1 MSERIEV
8 PTPDGPMPARLWLPP
23 NGTGPGLLLVQ
34 EIFGVS
40 AYIRRRAADLA
51 GLGYVVLAPELFWR
65 AGVSEVPAGPSMLEE
80 AMAVTGRVDW
90 DTAVADATSALRA
103 LRERPEVEGGVGVV
117 GFCYGGG
124 LGYAV
129 VAGEPADALVSFY
142 GSALPGLVA
151 AVPAVSTPS
160 LHHFGEADSYI
171 PMEAVRAV
179 RDSVSSG
186 GGPVEFHTYPGA
198 DHAFD
203 NDDFVNHDPDA
214 SGVAWERTEQ
224 WLGRVLPV
232 G

>member
-8 PTPDGPMPARLWLPP
+8 PTPEGVLPARLWRPA
-23 NGTGPGLLLVQ
+23 GGSGPGLLLLQ

-51 GLGYVVLAPELFWR
+51 GLGYVVLAPEIFHR
-65 AGVSEVPAGPSMLEE
+65 AGVSEVANGPSMLEE
-80 AMAVTGRVDW
+80 ALEVTGRVDW
-90 DTAVADATSALRA
+90 DTAVADAVASLRH
-103 LRERPEVEGGVGVV
+103 LRSLEGVSGGVGVV

-129 VAGEPADALVSFY
+129 VAQEPADALVSYY
-142 GSALPGLVA
+142 GSALPDLVR

-171 PMEAVRAV
+171 PMDEVDRI
-179 RDSVSSG
+179 RESVGSG

-203 NDDFVNHDPDA
+203 NDDFVTYDREA
-214 SGVAWERTEQ
+214 SERAWAATTDY
-224 WLGRVLPV
+224 LTRVLPT

>member
-1 MSERIEV
+1 MSGRIEV
-8 PTPDGPMPARLWLPP
+8 PTPEGVLPARLWRPA
-23 NGTGPGLLLVQ
+23 GGSGPGLLLLQ

-51 GLGYVVLAPELFWR
+51 GLGYVVLAPEIFHR
-65 AGVSEVPAGPSMLEE
+65 AGVSEVANGPSMLEE
-80 AMAVTGRVDW
+80 ALEVTGRVDW
-90 DTAVADATSALRA
+90 DTAVADAVASLRH
-103 LRERPEVEGGVGVV
+103 LRSLEGVSGGVGVV

-129 VAGEPADALVSFY
+129 VAQEPADALVSYY
-142 GSALPGLVA
+142 GSALPDLVR

-171 PMEAVRAV
+171 PMDEVDRI
-179 RDSVSSG
+179 RESVGSG

-203 NDDFVNHDPDA
+203 NDDFVTYDREA
-214 SGVAWERTEQ
+214 SERAWGATTDY
-224 WLGRVLPV
+224 LTRVLPT